1 MRKKIIYV
9 IGERNMSKKCMA
21 AVLLTGHG
29 GFETLEY
36 RTDVLI
42 PLPKPGEV
50 LIRVA
55 AAGVNNTDINTRIG
69 WYSKSITGPTG
80 TGKHVAE
87 TSDDA
92 DWSGKALSFPRI
104 QGADVCGRIV
114 EVGENVNSTRIGER
128 VLVRNMLRSYVDYRP
143 FECWTLGSDC
153 DGGFAQYVVA
163 PTLETHEV
171 RCDWSDAELAS
182 VPCAFST
189 AENMLR
195 RANVGAERVLVTG
208 ASGGVGSAAVQLLK
222 RRGAEVVAVAS
233 SAKAE
238 AVLALGADQVVD
250 RNVDLVAAV
259 GRESIDVVLD
269 LVGGEQ
275 WPSFFDL
282 LNRGGRYAVAG
293 AIAGPLAQID
303 LRTIY
308 LKDLTLFGCTF
319 QEDAVFTNLINYI
332 DAGEIRPV
340 VAKTYPLS
348 EIRQAQ
354 EDFMQKSHIG
364 KLVLVP

>member
-1 MRKKIIYV
+1 
-9 IGERNMSKKCMA
+9 
-21 AVLLTGHG
+21 
-29 GFETLEY
+29 
-36 RTDVLI
+36 
-42 PLPKPGEV
+42 
-50 LIRVA
+50 
-55 AAGVNNTDINTRIG
+55 
-69 WYSKSITGPTG
+69 
-80 TGKHVAE
+80 
-87 TSDDA
+87 
-92 DWSGKALSFPRI
+92 
-104 QGADVCGRIV
+104 
-114 EVGENVNSTRIGER
+114 
-128 VLVRNMLRSYVDYRP
+128 MLRSYVDHRP

-163 PTLETHEV
+163 PALETHAV
-171 RCDWSDAELAS
+171 RCGWSDAELAS

-189 AENMLR
+189 AENMLH
-195 RANVGAERVLVTG
+195 RANVGVERVLVTG

-233 SAKAE
+233 SAKAD

-250 RNVDLVAAV
+250 RNADLVAAV

-269 LVGGEQ
+269 IVGGDQ

-282 LNRGGRYAVAG
+282 LKRGGRYAVAG

-319 QEDAVFTNLINYI
+319 QEDVVFTNLIDYI
-332 DAGEIRPV
+332 EAGEIRPV
-340 VAKTYPLS
+340 VAKIYPLS

-354 EDFMQKSHIG
+354 EDFMQKTHIG